1 MMRGSNADISRRGFV
16 VAAAATAAACATAPI
31 QPKPDPASG
40 EALYRLVQAYS
51 DLGDHRTGSPGDHAT
66 TRWLERQLKDIGLTP
81 QRQAWDME
89 AFDVTRS
96 RLSWTGDHSEQSEI
110 EGFPLWPPI
119 PTPGDGLLAP
129 LSATPREGSVT
140 VLTLPYSP
148 AGSLES
154 AGVVDAINAACGS
167 GAVGVAVLTEG
178 PLGELIALNTEFHQ
192 PRWPVPV
199 LIVPGRSAATLSRLI
214 ERRMPARLQIEGQ
227 VRPDTVHNVL
237 GHLARAGRGIVIS
250 TPKSGWF
257 RCAGERGSGMAVAL
271 ALADWCARETELDVR
286 FVSAT
291 GHEFHGEG
299 ARRFLAADPPPP
311 ETVALWVHI
320 GANVAVN
327 EWQLDAG
334 GTPVRRDTPLTRRG
348 IACHP
353 ALHAAVTASFAG
365 QPGYGAPINIGA
377 GRVPGETQHF
387 VDHGY
392 SPLIGMVGAG
402 PLHHT
407 PADTAV
413 ATSPVVLE
421 PVARGLIGVVQR
433 FLEQQPQGD
442 TRS

>member
-1 MMRGSNADISRRGFV
+1 
-16 VAAAATAAACATAPI
+16 
-31 QPKPDPASG
+31 
-40 EALYRLVQAYS
+40 VQAYS

-96 RLSWTGDHSEQSEI
+96 RLLWTGDHSQQSEI

-119 PTPGDGLLAP
+119 RTSGDGVLAS

-140 VLTLPYSP
+140 VLSLPYFPS
-148 AGSLES
+148 GSLES
-154 AGVVDAINAACGS
+154 EGVVDAISTACGF
-167 GAVGVAVLTEG
+167 GAVGVVVSTEG
-178 PLGELIALNTEFHQ
+178 PLGELIALNTEFSQ
-192 PRWPVPV
+192 PRWPVPI
-199 LIVPGRSAATLSRLI
+199 LLVPGRDAATLSRLV
-214 ERRMPARLQIEGQ
+214 EQRTQVRLQIEGGA
-227 VRPDTVHNVL
+227 RPDTVHNVL
-237 GHLARAGRGIVIS
+237 GHRTRAGPGIVIS

-257 RCAGERGSGMAVAL
+257 QCAGERGSGMAIAL
-271 ALADWCARETELDVR
+271 ALTEWCARETELDVR

-299 ARRFLAADPPPP
+299 ARRFLAAGPPPP

-327 EWQLDAG
+327 DWQLDAS
-334 GTPVRRDTPLTRRG
+334 GTPFRRDVPSTRRG

-353 ALHAAVTASFAG
+353 ALHAAVTAGFAG
-365 QPGYGAPINIGA
+365 QPGYGTPINIGV

-407 PADTAV
+407 PADTSV
-413 ATSPVVLE
+413 ATGPAVLE
-421 PVARGLIGVVQR
+421 PVARGLIGAVQR
-433 FLEQQPQGD
+433 FLEQQ
-442 TRS
+442 S

>member
-1 MMRGSNADISRRGFV
+1 MRCLNTEITRRKFGV
-16 VAAAATAAACATAPI
+16 TAAATVAACATAPI
-31 QPKPDPASG
+31 QPNPDPASG
-40 EALYRLVQAYS
+40 QALYSLVQAYS

-66 TRWLERQLKDIGLTP
+66 TRWLERKLHDIGLTP
-81 QRQAWDME
+81 HRQGWDME
-89 AFDVTRS
+89 VFDVTRS
-96 RLSWTGDHSEQSEI
+96 QLSWTADHSEPSEI

-119 PTPGDGLLAP
+119 PTPGDGVLAP
-129 LSATPREGSVT
+129 LSATPGEDRIT

-148 AGSLES
+148 SGSLES
-154 AGVVDAINAACGS
+154 EGVVEAISTACSS

-178 PLGELIALNTEFHQ
+178 PLGELIAQNTEFSQ

-199 LIVPGRSAATLSRLI
+199 LIVPGRAAATLSRLI
-214 ERRMPARLQIEGQ
+214 ERQTPVRLRIAGRA
-227 VRPDTVHNVL
+227 RPDTVHNVL
-237 GHLARAGRGIVIS
+237 GHRTGTGPGVVIS

-271 ALADWCARETELDVR
+271 ALAEWCARETELDVR

-299 ARRFLAADPPPP
+299 ARRFLAADPPRP

-320 GANVAVN
+320 GANIAVN

-334 GTPVRRDTPLTRRG
+334 GTPGRRDTPSTRRG

-387 VDHGY
+387 ADHGY

-413 ATSPVVLE
+413 ATSPALLE
-421 PVARGLIGVVQR
+421 PVARGLIGAVQR
-433 FLEQQPQGD
+433 IFQHQA
-442 TRS
+442 